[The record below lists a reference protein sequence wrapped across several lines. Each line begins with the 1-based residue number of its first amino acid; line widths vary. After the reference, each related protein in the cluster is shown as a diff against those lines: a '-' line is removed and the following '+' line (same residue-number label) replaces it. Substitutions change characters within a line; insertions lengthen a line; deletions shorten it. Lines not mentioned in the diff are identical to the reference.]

1 MNSLL
6 KRTSLYERHVA
17 GGGKIVPFAGFE
29 MPVQY
34 QTGIIAEHAAV
45 WETAGLF
52 DVSHMSE
59 FIVRGPQALA
69 QYSAMCRESGGI
81 IDDLLI

>member
-45 WETAGLF
+45 RETAGLL
-52 DVSHMSE
+52 MS
-59 FIVRGPQALA
+59 
-69 QYSAMCRESGGI
+69 
-81 IDDLLI
+81 LIWVNSSSEAHKLWSWFSMLP